1 MTGVGGAKSSMIIE
15 RDRERESESEFII
28 QKQASR

>member
-15 RDRERESESEFII
+15 REKEREREFII
-28 QKQASR
+28 EKQASR